1 MDSDKLL
8 QGIDAQLAWLN
19 GERLTAEYRQGYSD
33 ALAFFNGC
41 IIALEA
47 AEEAEDIEEAK
58 REYILSC
65 RPDED

>member
-8 QGIDAQLAWLN
+8 QRIDARLAWLN
-19 GERLTAEYRQGYSD
+19 GERLTAEYQQGYSD
-33 ALAFFNGC
+33 ALTFLNGC
-41 IIALEA
+41 IVALES
-47 AEEAEDIEEAK
+47 AEEADDAEEAR